1 MRSIRFAAMAVTA
14 LCLAP
19 PVAFS
24 ASPRETITPAFKEAI
39 PDMPGKSLV
48 AAVVSYPPGG
58 KTPSHH
64 HAASAFITAYVL
76 SGAIR
81 SQIDGEPAHV
91 FHAGESWSEQ
101 PGAHHVVS
109 ENASATKPA
118 KLLAIFVVD
127 SGDTALTVFDG
138 Q

>member
-1 MRSIRFAAMAVTA
+1 
-14 LCLAP
+14 
-19 PVAFS
+19 
-24 ASPRETITPAFKEAI
+24 
-39 PDMPGKSLV
+39 MPGKTLV

-58 KTPSHH
+58 KTPAHR
-64 HAASAFITAYVL
+64 HAGSAFVTAYVL

-81 SQIDGEPAHV
+81 SRVEGEPAHV

-109 ENASATKPA
+109 QNASATMPA

-127 SGDTALTVFDG
+127 SGDAALTVFDG